1 MQKSTSQNL
10 KVISKIFQKT
20 FAALETQGN
29 VYTFD
34 FNIAAA
40 TRMDVKDGG
49 VTCVTDTVEDG
60 LEDRWPTYHKL
71 IR

>member
-10 KVISKIFQKT
+10 KVISKTFQKA
-20 FAALETQGN
+20 FAALETPGN

-40 TRMDVKDGG
+40 TRTDIKEGG
-49 VTCVTDTVEDG
+49 VTDAG
-60 LEDRWPTYHKL
+60 RWPG
-71 IR
+71 R